1 VKPISGQG
9 RKNRKKGARLRVV
22 ALFFIFSALGCS
34 LMKERPIQLMSDT
47 SAALR
52 AAKEVSADTL
62 APELYRRATDAYFR
76 AQNEYRLK
84 NFAIAEDFANRAKRL
99 AEEAE
104 FEALKQGSNRT
115 SLLPPEEPVAP
126 PPPSEIGPP
135 RGELATEAMKRQD
148 SGGSVGGAS
157 GPAGMTGAPAPSGNA
172 ASSPPTNFAP

>member
-1 VKPISGQG
+1 
-9 RKNRKKGARLRVV
+9 V
-22 ALFFIFSALGCS
+22 ALFFIFSTTACS

-76 AQNEYRLK
+76 AQNEYRMK
-84 NFAIAEDFANRAKRL
+84 NFAIAEDYANRAKRL

-126 PPPSEIGPP
+126 PPPSEIAPP

-148 SGGSVGGAS
+148 SGGPVGGTMAPS
-157 GPAGMTGAPAPSGNA
+157 APPASGNA
-172 ASSPPTNFAP
+172 ASSPSAYPGAPAAGAPNFTP